1 LPSREASNVRKA
13 DGEPDLN
20 VGALARFPQHGS
32 KPARDGYGVR
42 HTTAAPSFSPY
53 QLLELLGLLYSIVS
67 VQDIGRIVMII
78 GIILAIGGA
87 LLWRFP
93 GWFGWLGR
101 LPGDISVQKGNF
113 SFYFP
118 LVTCILI
125 SVILTLLSWLFR
137 R

>member
-1 LPSREASNVRKA
+1 
-13 DGEPDLN
+13 
-20 VGALARFPQHGS
+20 VG
-32 KPARDGYGVR
+32 KV
-42 HTTAAPSFSPY
+42 APSFSPY
-53 QLLELLGLLYSIVS
+53 QLLELLGLLYSILV
-67 VQDIGRIVMII
+67 VQDIGRIVMIV

-93 GWFGWLGR
+93 GWFGWVGR